1 MSNQSSSY
9 TPSEEEKLIW
19 QFFNNRKEGFFIE
32 IGANHPVNL
41 SQTYFLEKN
50 GWDGIL
56 IEPQQNMA
64 DLLRHHRKAKVYEV
78 ACGAPAERGT
88 VELFVAGEFSSIER
102 HAVFT
107 DIEYSKT
114 VTVTLVTIDDIHKQ
128 EGYPQV
134 DFLSIDTEGTE
145 LNVLQGLDFS
155 KLKPNLILIEYHVLS
170 LDIHWFFLK
179 HRYKLIRRTG
189 VNNWY
194 IPKDVNFLMPFSDKM
209 KLFRKMY
216 LGTPLRKLQWVMKK
230 YIKHRK
236 FRYM

>member
-1 MSNQSSSY
+1 MSGQSSSY

-19 QFFNNRKEGFFIE
+19 KFFNNGNEGFFIE

-41 SQTYFLEKN
+41 SQTYYLEKN

-56 IEPQQNMA
+56 VEPLPDMA
-64 DLLRHHRKAKVYEV
+64 DLLRHQRKAKVYEV

-88 VELFVAGEFSSIER
+88 VDFFVAGEFSSIER
-102 HAVFT
+102 RAVFT

-114 VTVTLVTIDDIHKQ
+114 VPVTLVTIDDIHKQ
-128 EGYPQV
+128 AGYPQV

-145 LNVLQGLDFS
+145 LNVLQGINFI
-155 KLKPNLILIEYHVLS
+155 KLKPKLIFIEYHVLS
-170 LDIHWFFLK
+170 LDTHWFFLK
-179 HRYKLIRRTG
+179 HGYKLIRRTG

-194 IPKDVNFLMPFSDKM
+194 IPKDVKFLLPFSDRM

-216 LGTPLRKLQWVMKK
+216 LGTPLRRLQWIVKK
-230 YIKHRK
+230 YTKHRK
-236 FRYM
+236 FRDM